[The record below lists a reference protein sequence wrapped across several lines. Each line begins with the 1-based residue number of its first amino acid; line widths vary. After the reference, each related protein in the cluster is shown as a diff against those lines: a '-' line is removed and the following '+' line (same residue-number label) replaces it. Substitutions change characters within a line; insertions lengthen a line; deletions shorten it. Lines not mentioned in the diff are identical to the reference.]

1 MKKWQLFLLMCL
13 FLSSSSYV
21 MAQDITVTGRVSGS
35 DGTPL
40 PNVSIFITGTNQGT
54 STNDQGNYTINAA
67 GNASLTFTY
76 IGHVSQ
82 TVAINGRTSIN
93 VTLEEDATSLDE
105 VVVTALGIE
114 RSSKSLTYNTTNV
127 SSEDLNTVKSPNVLN
142 NLAGKAAGVFVTQG
156 DGGPGAAPR
165 IVLRGNKSI
174 TGDNQPL
181 YVVDGIPVGGFADFN
196 SEDIESLQVLQ
207 GASAAALYG
216 SQAANGVIL
225 ITTKKGKLGT
235 TEVNIA
241 SSAMF
246 DNPLLLPE
254 LQTSYGQ
261 GLDGESRDF
270 GNDSWG
276 PKINN
281 GSDAHIKDFFE
292 TGTNYINSVSIASG
306 NDKSRVYASYANTTA
321 TSMIPNYGYRRNNF
335 TVRGSTPVFRDKV
348 QINASINY
356 ITGVTENRN
365 ASGWYS
371 SPMFGLYLFPMGDDM
386 GKYSP
391 NGGAVWNPTRLLWA
405 QNWPYIKNEHSSN
418 QNPYWL
424 VNNYQGDDLFNRTN
438 LMASAKWDIADWLSA
453 TVRSTLNMYN
463 SNSEDRISATSDPIV
478 AGANGNY
485 NKRLSQGKEW
495 FSDIMVN
502 ANKNFGTVSLNA
514 FIGASQTSWNNYSI
528 ENGTNGTN
536 VTLLYPNF
544 FSVYGLAGNFVREE
558 SQTRELNRAVM
569 GAATLGWEDKVFLDL
584 TARNEWSS
592 TVDDAFFYPSV
603 GLSYILS
610 EDLPENNTVSYV
622 KVRGSYAE
630 VGNSLPWGAS
640 ERAPNYT
647 ISSSNGTPN
656 GRGAL
661 PFFSGT
667 DTISLQPER
676 TKSLEFGIDLGFFN
690 NSLNLNVTYYNATT
704 EDQVFRITAPA
715 GSGASNFW
723 INGGTIQNFGLEAGL
738 SYRKQFGQVTWNP
751 SINFTRNTNR
761 IKQLSD
767 LLSSDRFVLA
777 SGNRLTN
784 MYLLRPGSE
793 LLNGREYGS
802 YHDLFGRSYQYDEN
816 GNQLFDEETGLP
828 VLSEIDDQ
836 FIGNANP
843 DFLLNWNNQFS
854 YKNFTLS
861 FLLDSRWGGLVAS
874 STEQWLDYKGLSKRS
889 GEARDA
895 GGVVLN
901 GRTIDAQTYYYY
913 ISAAADYNAAS
924 QEYVFD
930 ATNIRLRELAL
941 GYTLPKFTDRIRSIN
956 VSLIARNL
964 AFLYKK
970 APFDPEQAIGTG
982 NSNQGFQNFQAPSA
996 RSIGVS
1002 LRIGL

>member
-21 MAQDITVTGRVSGS
+21 MAQNITITGRVSGS

-40 PNVSIFITGTNQGT
+40 SNVSIFVTGTNQGT
-54 STNDQGNYTINAA
+54 STNDQGNYTVNAP
-67 GNASLTFTY
+67 GNASLTFSY

-82 TVAINGRTSIN
+82 TVSVNNRTAIN

-114 RSSKSLTYNTTNV
+114 RSSKSLTYNTTTV

-142 NLAGKAAGVFVTQG
+142 NLAGRAAGVFVTQG

-181 YVVDGIPVGGFADFN
+181 YVVDGIPVGGFSDFN
-196 SEDIESLQVLQ
+196 QEDIESLQVLQ

-225 ITTKKGKLGT
+225 ITTKKGKLGS

-246 DNPLLLPE
+246 DSPMLLPE
-254 LQTSYGQ
+254 IQTSYGQ
-261 GLDGESRDF
+261 GLNGEALSVN
-270 GNDSWG
+270 NDSWG
-276 PKINN
+276 PKITN
-281 GSDAHIKDFFE
+281 GSDAHIKDFFR
-292 TGTNYINSVSIASG
+292 TGENYINSVSISSG
-306 NDKSRVYASYANTTA
+306 NDRSRMYASYANTTA
-321 TSMIPNYGYRRNNF
+321 KAMVPGYDYSRHNF
-335 TVRGSTPVFRDKV
+335 TVRGSTPIFRDKV
-348 QINASINY
+348 QLDASINY
-356 ITGVTENRN
+356 IKGVTENRN
-365 ASGWYS
+365 FSGWYN

-391 NGGAVWNPTRLLWA
+391 NGGSVWNETRLMYT
-405 QNWPYIKNEHSSN
+405 QNWPYIRNEHSSN
-418 QNPYWL
+418 QNPYWII
-424 VNNYQGDDLFNRTN
+424 NQIQRDQNFSRTN
-438 LMASAKWDIADWLSA
+438 FMTSAKWDIADWLTA
-453 TVRSTLNMYN
+453 TGRTTLNIY
-463 SNSEDRISATSDPIV
+463 SNDSEQRFGASSDPTSI
-478 AGANGNY
+478 GANGSY
-485 NKRLSQGKEW
+485 NKNISGGQEW
-495 FSDIMVN
+495 FSDFIVN
-502 ANKNFGTVSLNA
+502 ANKNFGSVSLNA
-514 FIGASQTSWNNYSI
+514 FVGTSQTIWNWNNI
-528 ENGTNGTN
+528 ENGTNGAQN
-536 VTLLYPNF
+536 TLIFPNF
-544 FSVYGLAGNFVREE
+544 FSAYALQGNFIRRESKTKE
-558 SQTRELNRAVM
+558 INRAVM
-569 GAATLGWEDKVFLDL
+569 GAATLGWEDKLFLDV
-584 TARNEWSS
+584 TARNEWST
-592 TVDDAFFYPSV
+592 TVDEAFFYPSV

-610 EDLPENNTVSYV
+610 EDLPQNDIVSNV
-622 KVRGSYAE
+622 KIRGSYAE
-630 VGNSLPWGAS
+630 VGNSLPFGAA

-647 ISSSNGTPN
+647 LDVNGN
-656 GRGAL
+656 IVGRDAL

-667 DTISLQPER
+667 DTVSLKPER

-704 EDQVFRITAPA
+704 EDQVFQIQAPA
-715 GSGASNFW
+715 GSGASRFW

-738 SYRKQFGQVTWNP
+738 SYRKQFGEVTWTP
-751 SINFTRNTNR
+751 SMNFTRNTNR

-767 LLSSDRFVLA
+767 LLSADRFVLN

-784 MYLLRPGSE
+784 MYLLRPGSS
-793 LLNGREYGS
+793 LLNGREYGA
-802 YHDLFGRSYQYDEN
+802 YHDLFGKTYQYDDN
-816 GNQLFDEETGLP
+816 GNQLFDDETGLP
-828 VLSEIDDQ
+828 LLSAVDDQ
-836 FIGNANP
+836 YIGNANP

-924 QEYVFD
+924 QEYIFD
-930 ATNIRLRELAL
+930 STNIRLREFAV
-941 GYTLPKFTDRIRSIN
+941 GYTLPQITDRIRSIN

-964 AFLYKK
+964 FFLYKK
-970 APFDPEQAIGTG
+970 APFDPELAYGTG
-982 NSNQGFQNFQAPSA
+982 NGAQGFENFQTPSA
-996 RSIGVS
+996 RSIGLS
-1002 LRIGL
+1002 LRVGL